1 MIFILGKSPKHLE
14 SEITT
19 EATRFDDMVQE
30 DFADTFV
37 NLTLKATFMLKWI
50 TSNHCLNTAKF
61 LFKADDDTF
70 VNPQQLWASLGIIHI
85 LRKHIVG
92 RGEWPWSKMV
102 HTKLKFEPFWI
113 GLFKAWPNSR

>member
-70 VNPQQLWASLGIIHI
+70 VNPQQLWASLGTIYY
-85 LRKHIVG
+85 V
-92 RGEWPWSKMV
+92 S
-102 HTKLKFEPFWI
+102 T
-113 GLFKAWPNSR
+113 SRANFL